1 LCSICVSAKQKNPL
15 LLIKSLDKIFILTLT
30 PKLSKMK
37 KITLTLSII
46 ALSAV
51 FSNTVVGQLQPAEA
65 TAVATTQVVSP
76 LSIVKVR
83 DLNFGTFST
92 DLNGGTITLA
102 AVSSSAPAVLGTG
115 LRMINSTLA
124 TSAQFLVSGT
134 DNFIISLPTLPITL
148 TGLNTSNTMT
158 ITSLV
163 SSGSSTGN
171 GLVQAVYV
179 GGTLTVP
186 TTVQPDIYSNLTD
199 LKVTVNYN

>member
-115 LRMINSTLA
+115 LR
-124 TSAQFLVSGT
+124 
-134 DNFIISLPTLPITL
+134 ISLPTLPITL

>member
-83 DLNFGTFST
+83 DLHFGTFST

-102 AVSSSAPAVLGTG
+102 AVSSSAPTVLGTG

-148 TGLNTSNTMT
+148 TGVNTSNTMT

-186 TTVQPDIYSNLTD
+186 TTVQPDVYSNLTD